1 MDFHVEAVWD
11 DAAGVFRSEGNIAG
25 LHIEA
30 ETLAEFR
37 KALSDV
43 APELIMANHVSR
55 DDLLAKPL
63 KELIPTIWCSTK
75 SNLPLRAS
83 DRLT

>member
-11 DAAGVFRSEGNIAG
+11 NAARAFRSEGNIAG

-37 KALSDV
+37 EVLSDV

-55 DDLLAKPL
+55 DDLLASPSRNSSQPFGAARKA
-63 KELIPTIWCSTK
+63 ISHY
-75 SNLPLRAS
+75 A
-83 DRLT
+83 